1 MPGTM
6 AEHAQAFAQ
15 LGWPVLPL
23 YTPDAEGRC
32 SCGSPDCRSVGKHP
46 QTKHG
51 VHDATKDPAEV
62 AALCRKF
69 PEANIGV
76 PTGLVSGIIV
86 LDVDPRNGGD
96 ASLTE
101 LEALHGPLPD
111 TVEARTGGGGRHFYF
126 KAPEHPVAKRRVA
139 PGLDLQAEGAYVVA
153 PPSRHASGESYR
165 WVLGRSPFDIPLAD
179 APSWLLDAHEIQR
192 REDQPPSIEQ
202 LLDAVGQLDAESSTD
217 EVGEWLHNAA
227 DIASRDELAGR
238 GALFRA
244 AAISRLK
251 LVKWVKAPAQVV
263 DEALGASRRKTVES
277 AQDEP
282 EELSEEV
289 RAMALKLLKRSG
301 LLGWADFI
309 MSDLGLSGEDLNK
322 RIVFLSAVAGHL
334 GDPIHLVIHGSSAGG
349 KNNLVRAATALLP
362 PARVLWVSGLSEHA
376 LEYLGGRIEGVLVI
390 DEAEGQE
397 DAVYTLR
404 VAMSEGVVSR
414 ITVNRSDSGR
424 NEAQHLQVEV
434 VASVITTTTE
444 PALHD
449 ETQTRVFDLWID
461 ESEGLTAKI
470 LVAQAAAAAGGS
482 SSPPEM
488 VLEVFRAA
496 MQLLEPLT
504 VVIPYAPILAER
516 FPKDL
521 LRARRD
527 FLRVLALIRASTLLH
542 QFQRARD
549 QEGGVVAEVADYG
562 IVLPLI
568 QATLGQSRSGVSEKA
583 HQLHRLQKELEQ
595 PMAEG
600 WLRRVDLEREAGKRG
615 IAASATVHTWAARF
629 RDLGI
634 WEGRMEKRAWEHRII
649 KDPEDSSI
657 PLPTA
662 AELAE
667 LIAMP
672 G

>member
-1 MPGTM
+1 MGTM
-6 AEHAQAFAQ
+6 AERAQAYAR
-15 LGWPVLPL
+15 LGWLVLPL
-23 YTPDAEGRC
+23 HTPNTAGGC
-32 SCGSPDCRSVGKHP
+32 SCGSADCRSVGKHP

-51 VHDATKDPAEV
+51 VHDATKDPTEV
-62 AALCRKF
+62 TALWRKF
-69 PEANIGV
+69 PEANIGLQ
-76 PTGLVSGIIV
+76 TGLASGFIV

-96 ASLTE
+96 ASLAE
-101 LEALHGPLPD
+101 LEALHGPLPE

-126 KAPEHPVAKRRVA
+126 KAPEHPVARRRVA
-139 PGLDLQAEGAYVVA
+139 SGLDLQAEDAYVVG
-153 PPSRHASGESYR
+153 PPSQHFSGGTYR
-165 WVLGRSPFDIPLAD
+165 WVHGRSPFDIPLAD
-179 APSWLLDAHEIQR
+179 APSWLLDAHEIER
-192 REDQPPSIEQ
+192 REGQPPSIEQ
-202 LLDAVGQLDAESSTD
+202 LVDAAGQLDAESSTD
-217 EVGEWLHNAA
+217 EVGRWLHNAA
-227 DIASRDELAGR
+227 NIASRDELAGH

-244 AAISRLK
+244 AAISRLQT
-251 LVKWVKAPAQVV
+251 VKWVKAPARLV
-263 DEALGASRRKTVES
+263 DEAFVASPRNTVGS

-301 LLGWADFI
+301 LLGWADSI
-309 MSDLGLSGEDLNK
+309 MGDLGLSGEDLNR

-334 GDPIHLVIHGSSAGG
+334 GDPIHLVIKGSSAGG
-349 KNNLVRAATALLP
+349 KNNLVRAATDLLP
-362 PARVLWVSGLSEHA
+362 PGRVLWVSGLSEHA

-424 NEAQHLQVEV
+424 NEAQRLQVEV

-444 PALHD
+444 TTLHD

-470 LVAQAAAAAGGS
+470 LVAQAAAAAGGP
-482 SSPPEM
+482 SSPPELL
-488 VLEVFRAA
+488 LEVFRAA
-496 MQLLEPLT
+496 MQLLEPLA
-504 VVIPYAPILAER
+504 VVIPYALILAER
-516 FPKDL
+516 FPKNP
-521 LRARRD
+521 LRTRRD
-527 FLRVLALIRASTLLH
+527 FLRVLALIRASALLH

-549 QEGGVVAEVADYG
+549 QQGHVVAEVADYE

-568 QATLGQSRSGVSEKA
+568 QATLGASRSGLSEKA
-583 HQLHRLQKELEQ
+583 RQIHRLQHELEQ
-595 PMAEG
+595 RVVGG
-600 WLRRVDLEREAGKRG
+600 WLRRVDLEREAGKRS
-615 IAASATVHTWAARF
+615 IATPATVHKWAARC

-667 LIAMP
+667 LITMP